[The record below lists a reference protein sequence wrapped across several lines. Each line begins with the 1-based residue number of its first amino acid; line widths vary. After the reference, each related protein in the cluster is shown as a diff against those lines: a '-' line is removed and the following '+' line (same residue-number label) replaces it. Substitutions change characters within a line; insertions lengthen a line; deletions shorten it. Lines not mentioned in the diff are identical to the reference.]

1 MSINIHITSLSSPSQ
16 VSAGGSVGY
25 SGVLASGS
33 VSVNVDTLNERVT
46 TNSMF
51 GSELNTL
58 TIGTMEIPLPI
69 KMRLRPIYEALD
81 EEYWTNL
88 PAGATYESLS
98 IKKKMANL
106 QMAFVEYPDKAGSLL
121 QGEREGDRDG

>member
-1 MSINIHITSLSSPSQ
+1 MNLQ
-16 VSAGGSVGY
+16 VSAGVSVGY
-25 SGVLASGS
+25 SGVLASGA

-58 TIGTMEIPLPI
+58 NIGTSEIPLPI
-69 KMRLRPIYEALD
+69 KIQLKPIYEALD
-81 EEYWTNL
+81 EEYWTKL

-106 QMAFVEYPDKAGSLL
+106 QMAFVEYPEMAGSLL
-121 QGEREGDRDG
+121 QGEREGDGVSTCINFVL